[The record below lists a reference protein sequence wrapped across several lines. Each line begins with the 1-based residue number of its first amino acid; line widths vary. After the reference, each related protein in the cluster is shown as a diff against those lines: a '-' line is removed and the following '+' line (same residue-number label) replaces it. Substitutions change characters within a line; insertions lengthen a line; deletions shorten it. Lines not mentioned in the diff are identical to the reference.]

1 MGLITVRS
9 MAGYD
14 QSWHV
19 ALGDKTAS
27 SARKILSHLFALF
40 PTKSVLDL
48 GCGHGHWLAVARALG
63 VERSTGVDG
72 EWARPDALLF
82 PAGDFRCCDLEACIE
97 LNARFDL
104 AMSLEVGEH
113 LKPAAAPTLVENLVR
128 HSDLV
133 LFSAA
138 IPMQGGFQHINE
150 RWQSY
155 WVTLFAAAGYRH
167 FDIVRPLVWDD
178 ESVHS
183 WYRQNAFVFVR
194 NSRADLIRVA
204 EAEMIRLARD
214 RLPID
219 LVHPEHYGPISSYQ
233 LINLR
238 ALLPKLP
245 GALWKAIARRAGLSS
260 R

>member
-1 MGLITVRS
+1 
-9 MAGYD
+9 
-14 QSWHV
+14 
-19 ALGDKTAS
+19 
-27 SARKILSHLFALF
+27 
-40 PTKSVLDL
+40 
-48 GCGHGHWLAVARALG
+48 
-63 VERSTGVDG
+63 
-72 EWARPDALLF
+72 
-82 PAGDFRCCDLEACIE
+82 
-97 LNARFDL
+97 
-104 AMSLEVGEH
+104 MSLEVGEH
-113 LKPAAAPTLVENLVR
+113 LSPGAAQTLVENLVR

-138 IPMQGGFQHINE
+138 IPMQGGFGHVNE

-155 WVTLFAAAGYRH
+155 WVTLFAGTGYRH
-167 FDIVRPLVWDD
+167 FDIVRPLVWSD

-204 EAEMIRLARD
+204 EAEMVRLARES
-214 RLPID
+214 LPVD
-219 LVHPEHYGPISSYQ
+219 LVHPEQYGPISSYQ

-245 GALWKAIARRAGLSS
+245 VALWKAVARRAGLSS